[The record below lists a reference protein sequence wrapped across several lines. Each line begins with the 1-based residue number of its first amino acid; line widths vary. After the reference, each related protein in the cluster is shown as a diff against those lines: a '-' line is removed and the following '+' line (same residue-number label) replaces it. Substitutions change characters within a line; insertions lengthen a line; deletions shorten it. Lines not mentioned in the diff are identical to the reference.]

1 VGGLVKLKKLAELVG
16 GEISGNPEIVIRRVS
31 ALAEAAFGDLVFIL
45 ENRNLAPALQSPAAA
60 VVAGKALKG
69 KLKNKTA
76 LLVDNPRLA
85 LAKILTF
92 LSPKPKVRPG
102 TIHKSAVIA
111 ESAKLGKRVTIY
123 PFVYVGEDV
132 VIGDDTILYPS
143 VTIMDGV
150 QIGRRVTIHAGARI
164 GVDGFGF
171 VWEENSYVKIPQ
183 TGTVVIE
190 DDAEIYANTCVAR
203 GTLGETRVGA
213 GSKIDN
219 LTHIAHNCVLG
230 KNCAVT
236 ALVGFA
242 GSVTLKDHVSVG
254 GMAGFNGHITVGE
267 NTVILAKSGVT
278 KDIPA
283 NSVVSGFPAINHRE
297 ELEQQAAIRQLPSL
311 HKKLKPGK

>member
-1 VGGLVKLKKLAELVG
+1 MKLKKLAELVG
-16 GEISGNPEIVIRRVS
+16 GEISGDPEAVIRRVA
-31 ALAEAAFGDLVFIL
+31 ALAEAKIGDLVFIL
-45 ENRNLAPALQSPAAA
+45 ENRNLLSALRSPAAA
-60 VVAGKALKG
+60 VVAAKPLKA
-69 KLKNKTA
+69 KLKNKPA
-76 LLVDNPRLA
+76 ILVDNPRLA
-85 LAKILTF
+85 LAKILSF

-111 ESAKLGKRVTIY
+111 PSARLGKRVTVY
-123 PFVYVGEDV
+123 PFVYIGEEV
-132 VIGDDTILYPS
+132 VIGDDTIIYPA
-143 VTIMDGV
+143 VTIMDEV
-150 QIGRRVTIHAGARI
+150 RIGKRVTIHAGARI

-171 VWEENSYVKIPQ
+171 VWEKNAYVKIPQ
-183 TGTVVIE
+183 IGTVVIE
-190 DDAEIYANTCVAR
+190 DDVEIYANTCIAR
-203 GTLGETRVGA
+203 GTLGETRIGA

-219 LTHIAHNCVLG
+219 LTHVAHNCLLG

-297 ELEQQAAIRQLPSL
+297 ELEIQAALRQLPAIQ
-311 HKKLKPGK
+311 KKLKSEK